1 MSRLL
6 VIEDDEML
14 RLLTAEILETEGGYQ
29 VDTAADGAT
38 GIAAAQAHRPDLIL
52 CDIVMGGLDGYAVLA
67 ALRQDPLTATIPV
80 IFLTGVGE
88 SVALRK
94 GMELGADDY
103 LTKPVSSER
112 LVRAVSARL
121 SRSVDLRRESLR
133 RFDALRGDLAR
144 ALPHEFLTPLT
155 VVMGLSSML
164 MEEGAVETADVREV
178 ARGIFLGATA
188 LQRTIEKFLFYAEL
202 EAAGPA
208 DPGSAVKPDAIPSV
222 ITGAARAEATRVD
235 RGSDLVV
242 EVETIPI
249 AMPKEHLEVLIAEL
263 VENAMKFSTSPSKVS
278 VRSRSGEDASEI
290 VVADLGQGMTPD
302 HLASLMRAPFLR
314 RHQEQ
319 PGSGLGLAIV
329 RRLVKLH
336 GGDLAFETEPG
347 HGTTARVR
355 FPKAGAGG

>member
-14 RLLTAEILETEGGYQ
+14 RLLTAEILETEGYQ
-29 VDTAADGAT
+29 VDTAVDGAT
-38 GIAAAQAHRPDLIL
+38 GIAVAQAQRPDLIL

-88 SVALRK
+88 PVALRK

-164 MEEGAVETADVREV
+164 MEEGAVETADVTEV
-178 ARGIFLGATA
+178 ARGIFLGAIA

-202 EAAGPA
+202 EAAEAAG
-208 DPGSAVKPDAIPSV
+208 PGSAVEPDAIPSV
-222 ITGAARAEATRVD
+222 ITEAARAEAMRVD
-235 RGSDLVV
+235 RGSDLIV

-249 AMPKEHLEVLIAEL
+249 AMPKEHLEALVTQL
-263 VENAMKFSTSPSKVS
+263 VENAMKFSKSPAKVS
-278 VRSRSGEDASEI
+278 VRCRSGGDASEI

-336 GGDLAFETEPG
+336 GGELAFETEPG

-355 FPKAGAGG
+355 LPKAGAGG

>member
-14 RLLTAEILETEGGYQ
+14 RLLTAEILETEGYQ

-38 GIAAAQAHRPDLIL
+38 GIAVAQAQRPDLIL

-88 SVALRK
+88 PVALRK

-103 LTKPVSSER
+103 LTKPVSSAR
-112 LVRAVSARL
+112 LVGAVAARL

-178 ARGIFLGATA
+178 ARGIYLGAIA

-202 EAAGPA
+202 EAAEAA
-208 DPGSAVKPDAIPSV
+208 DAGSAVKPDAIPSV
-222 ITGAARAEATRVD
+222 ITEAARAEAMRVD

-249 AMPKEHLEVLIAEL
+249 AMPKEHLEALVTQL
-263 VENAMKFSTSPSKVS
+263 VENAMKFSKSPSKVS
-278 VRSRSGEDASEI
+278 VQCRAGEDASEI

-336 GGDLAFETEPG
+336 GGELAFETEPG

-355 FPKAGAGG
+355 LPKAGAGG